1 MVFEK
6 ITQPDSADHFLSRGA
21 TVDPSPAFQ
30 SRGSGCIVVSVAA
43 ATVDIDRQNQ
53 PSPPR
58 LATDALIVPAL
69 KSRAKLTWSLPRP
82 GKRWLRYF
90 FKDHK
95 PTAKFKAP
103 RCGETI
109 KLLTQALYFYLKKP
123 SCNPPSTG
131 MTWPVVFDNRG
142 ETSRK
147 IASAWSS
154 GSIGVCVRVRFA

>member
-1 MVFEK
+1 MPALMVFEK

-53 PSPPR
+53 PSLPR
-58 LATDALIVPAL
+58 LGTDALIVPAL

-90 FKDHK
+90 FKGHQSRGKWLHSRLSRGSDGWVFRSDS
-95 PTAKFKAP
+95 TVAAATESDVRSLSRLWKAGLGS
-103 RCGETI
+103 RGRSATGETDAALI
-109 KLLTQALYFYLKKP
+109 FQA
-123 SCNPPSTG
+123 
-131 MTWPVVFDNRG
+131 
-142 ETSRK
+142 
-147 IASAWSS
+147 I
-154 GSIGVCVRVRFA
+154 

>member
-58 LATDALIVPAL
+58 
-69 KSRAKLTWSLPRP
+69 P

-123 SCNPPSTG
+123 SCNPPS
-131 MTWPVVFDNRG
+131 
-142 ETSRK
+142 
-147 IASAWSS
+147 
-154 GSIGVCVRVRFA
+154 